1 MNDLIK
7 IISKTYTQVSNGQ
20 KIIAESVQGYNFA
33 GWIRADV
40 IGTTTFAIIT
50 EPVNQSTSI
59 YFGVQEAVTV
69 TTSALYIKS

>member
-1 MNDLIK
+1 MIK
-7 IISKTYTQVSNGQ
+7 ILSKTYTQVSNGHR
-20 KIIAESVQGYNFA
+20 ITAESVQGYNFA

-40 IGTTTFAIIT
+40 IGITTFAIIT

-69 TTSALYIKS
+69 ITSALYIKS